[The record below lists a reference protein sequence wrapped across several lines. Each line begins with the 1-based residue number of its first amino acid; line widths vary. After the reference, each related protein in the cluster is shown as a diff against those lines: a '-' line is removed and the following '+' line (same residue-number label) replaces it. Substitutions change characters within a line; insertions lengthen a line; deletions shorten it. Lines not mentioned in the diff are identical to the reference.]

1 MNPQRTPDPC
11 PRPDARP
18 RTPGPAL
25 PGACRRTRG
34 LPLPDPPPHTPAP
47 ALPDVPPGTLGLP
60 IPDDLSGGL
69 GHDAVGTTPEHGRRI
84 MECLPRIG
92 CVFADDRQW
101 WWVVP
106 TGSQIG
112 VAWPSSTRY
121 AVGATLTGWRGR
133 GPAGRIR
140 LIHRPDHD
148 SPYTPPLPLYF
159 LTCRLAGITPRWSPA
174 SRG

>member
-1 MNPQRTPDPC
+1 MNPQRTPDPSL
-11 PRPDARP
+11 RA
-18 RTPGPAL
+18 GSA
-25 PGACRRTRG
+25 
-34 LPLPDPPPHTPAP
+34 PDPSLGA
-47 ALPDVPPGTLGLP
+47 LGLP

-84 MECLPRIG
+84 MDCLPRIG

-121 AVGATLTGWRGR
+121 AVGAALAGQRDPGR
-133 GPAGRIR
+133 PAPAGPPLPGPAGRVR

-148 SPYTPPLPLYF
+148 SPYTPPIPLYF
-159 LTCRLAGITPRWSPA
+159 LTCRLAGITPQWSLA
-174 SRG
+174 AVG

>member
-1 MNPQRTPDPC
+1 MNPQRTPDPSL
-11 PRPDARP
+11 RAGRTPDAS
-18 RTPGPAL
+18 
-25 PGACRRTRG
+25 PGA
-34 LPLPDPPPHTPAP
+34 
-47 ALPDVPPGTLGLP
+47 LGLP

-84 MECLPRIG
+84 MDCLPRIG
-92 CVFADDRQW
+92 CVFADDHQW

-121 AVGATLTGWRGR
+121 AVGAAPAGQQDPGPGPATAGPPLPGSPFPGPAFP
-133 GPAGRIR
+133 GPAGRVR

-148 SPYTPPLPLYF
+148 SPYTPPIPLYF
-159 LTCRLAGITPRWSPA
+159 LTCRLAGITPQWSLA
-174 SRG
+174 AVG